1 MKLQGETE
9 AKEAMIDYVELINL
23 CNGYKELSVES
34 ILEKLRVFVI
44 ETGMDF
50 LKELRHE
57 DFKQLQTLKFEEF
70 EKIVCKKFQT
80 GITKE
85 EALRISTHLL
95 DEPGYMHYGRLV

>member
-50 LKELRHE
+50 LKSRCPTVRSAQFFRRIH
-57 DFKQLQTLKFEEF
+57 KQLPE
-70 EKIVCKKFQT
+70 
-80 GITKE
+80 
-85 EALRISTHLL
+85 
-95 DEPGYMHYGRLV
+95 